1 MIDRIGNLNT
11 SSESAG
17 HQNTPKMTIEQQV
30 KTEYL
35 FETKR
40 YFDFGSVNLK
50 TIPVCPWFNVC

>member
-17 HQNTPKMTIEQQV
+17 NQNTPKTTIEQQV
-30 KTEYL
+30 KTEHL

-40 YFDFGSVNLK
+40 DFDFGSVNLK
-50 TIPVCPWFNVC
+50 TIPVRPWFNVC

>member
-1 MIDRIGNLNT
+1 MIDCIGNLNT

-17 HQNTPKMTIEQQV
+17 HQNTPKTKIQQQV

-40 YFDFGSVNLK
+40 DFDCGSVNLK
-50 TIPVCPWFNVC
+50 TIPVRPWFNVC